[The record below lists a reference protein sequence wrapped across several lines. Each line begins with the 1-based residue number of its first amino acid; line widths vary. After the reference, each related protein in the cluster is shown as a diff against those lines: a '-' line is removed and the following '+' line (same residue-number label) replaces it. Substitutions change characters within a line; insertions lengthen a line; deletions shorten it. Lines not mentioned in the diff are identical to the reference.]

1 MKTVTV
7 QRFLQMVTVLIYLS
21 LSHTIIKS
29 GCTIVSG
36 ESFNFTSNGAGK
48 LKILIISL
56 LDTEHGKDYHRNK
69 KLTAVTID

>member
-36 ESFNFTSNGAGK
+36 ESFNFTSNHGIAYSVK
-48 LKILIISL
+48 DFQSFCFWKVFILVKRDKIQVIL
-56 LDTEHGKDYHRNK
+56 
-69 KLTAVTID
+69 